1 MLSINMHFTRYLEL
15 ALQLGISP
23 FRVYA
28 IHGKVLNP
36 RRLSIEQRN
45 QLALVLAYLKERHR

>member
-1 MLSINMHFTRYLEL
+1 MVMYFTYYLEL
-15 ALQLGISP
+15 SLKLGISP

-36 RRLSIEQRN
+36 RTLSKEQRN
-45 QLALVLAYLKERHR
+45 KLALVIAYLKEVRR